1 MTDESAV
8 KVCVRVRPFIK
19 REEADNAEALP
30 LYWKTDKQAIHQ
42 IDDDG
47 NMTKSFNFDRV
58 FNAEESTNQLYNEI
72 AKPLVVSTVEGYN
85 GTIFAYGQTSS
96 GKTFTMMGSEH
107 NPGVIPLAMADVFH
121 TIKNCPNKEFLLRV
135 SYMEIYNETVT
146 DLLCDSWKRKPLEIR
161 EGTYKNVYVAD
172 LTEELVR
179 YPEQALAWI
188 RKGEKNRHCGKT
200 KMNERSSRSH
210 AIFRMILESRERSD
224 PASGE
229 NADGAIIVS
238 HLNLVDLAGAERASQ
253 TGAEGTRFKEG
264 CNINRSLFTLGQVI
278 KKLSDE
284 SHKGFTNYRDS
295 KLTRILQNSLGGN
308 AKTVIICTITPA
320 TVDET
325 VSTLQFASAA
335 KRMKNDPHVT
345 EVSDDGALLRRYR
358 NEIVDLKR
366 RLQEVS
372 SVTQTTVTEKE
383 TLSQLLQEKDQL
395 QREQAD
401 RIRNLTKLLVTASN
415 VVPVQKI
422 PKRRVTWGGKLF
434 RSAPLLAGGSG
445 STDMSFAEPF
455 FKKSKA
461 DLTVTE
467 ESEEMEEF
475 DTTPCFYSPSEDS
488 SIDLEMNQS
497 HITMRS
503 SAEGICTDLPQL
515 MFRVSCLERQLETET
530 QEKQKVEENSALLEQ
545 RTDEL
550 QKQLQTLEQQLETEV
565 QEKQTAEQKCSALEL
580 KIAEL
585 DKAPEPE
592 KDNIACEQYLA
603 EAVQL
608 CQTLSSEK
616 EVIAA
621 ERDMLKQSLDLLT
634 QDIARLKQDNEVL
647 MKDKET
653 LLRDIEEREDAEEFE
668 KLEDESR
675 KDYERELET
684 EISALKTA
692 STDAEDLVQKLKSD
706 LEVMSAELKKRNDL
720 VVDLQSLNGKD
731 LVQEVTQLRRSLDD
745 AEGLSLETKK
755 EWAFLRS
762 ENLSLKERDAT
773 LTVNYNQ
780 MENEVKSL
788 QSQLEHEKSRFKK
801 MQTDLQKEL
810 LGAFDENT
818 KLTALLDGKVPKN
831 VLDNVT
837 LGKTVAE
844 LKKELEKSQ
853 ESERALQSKMEE
865 LKSLEALPAKV
876 DDLLRQ
882 VCELTGELDSVKEER
897 DNLLSAQAVSNEDNE
912 RLKGDAVKAQEE
924 LESMQKHLADAEL
937 KEVQLSQQHTETIEQ
952 LTKVRTDLE
961 HLLEENG
968 SLLSDLDEAKQKSVQ
983 LGEELES
990 LRCERERHL
999 LELTA
1004 TTAERNQLQ
1013 ETIRSKVS
1021 EQAEDVQNLQVELQ
1035 TITEER
1041 DQLKRD
1047 LEENVELMIE
1057 NQEELRTALQTSQV
1071 QQDKILQLE
1080 AERAQLE
1087 SRLSDPPKNGLVE
1100 DLQIQVIQLK
1110 EDLQSSCSERD
1121 EIASELER
1129 MQTSIGSLTEE
1140 RDQLQEILQGL
1151 REEKSQLKRELE
1163 EKDELIIHFQ
1173 SESSEK
1179 QFSDSN
1185 CIINDQ
1191 NEVQLQQMQDLK
1203 KEAEELSQQN
1213 SWLRTELQDMTDK
1226 VGELSGTL
1234 GAVQDEKSNLLVAQ
1248 SILNEENVRLKEE
1261 METAREEL
1269 VRMESQMIDSQLKEA
1284 ETSQQLMETTEQL
1297 MKAQADLEHFTVENG
1312 KMLTSLEEA
1321 NQKTEQLGEEI
1332 QSVRC
1337 ERDQLLCEKTEGAR
1351 DQVEFENLRATLASL
1366 TEERNQLQEILQGLR
1381 EEQRQLKRDLE
1392 ESNDLLVQVQKP
1404 AQSEIGSQQE
1414 ATCMQDE
1421 LQQQLQEQ
1429 LAALTKES
1437 HQLKTEAQEN
1447 VEMMIETQAEFG
1459 SALSN
1464 IKDLERNV
1472 CEFEVQKIQLESKLS
1487 QTDGTLVEDLKTQ
1500 INHLNEELAA
1510 VYEEKQRLL
1519 IETTHSDRNAEE
1531 LERAR
1536 GIVSALTE
1544 ERDQLL
1550 DVLQGLREEKSQ
1562 IKSILEEK
1570 EEEDVLREEL
1580 KVTTADRDTATN
1592 DAALEMIQAS
1602 VSALSEERDQLLEIL
1617 QGLREEK
1624 DQMSSEL
1631 EDKNRMLTQ
1640 LMDELRSVTTEKDNL
1655 LAEKSKDE
1663 LDSKAE
1669 SERHQVR
1676 VVSLTEE
1683 RDQTREEN
1691 NRLKTELVETNETVM
1706 QLRDELQSTSAER
1719 EHLLSESTQQSLSH
1733 VAEME
1738 QVRSDIA
1745 FVTQERD
1752 QLLELL
1758 QGLRDEKIQLQKDLE
1773 EKDEVAMQL
1782 KEDFQHASNE
1792 KDQLLADNAKSNL
1805 ETVEELE
1812 RHQATI
1818 MSLTEERDQLLE
1830 VLHGVREEKNQ
1841 LRADLDEKDEMIQQ
1855 LKALLA
1861 EREQLSIKDAS
1872 CSTVLNEDGDRLQE
1886 LLQGVR
1892 ELIQV
1897 QGELKQQKPLSPRA
1911 TRKAELQQANQIM
1924 QALKDEVEYL
1934 RNERTLLRQDLQEA
1948 AETSKAYQ
1956 NLLCSAREELK
1967 QQQNADSVAQSAE
1980 KDSLLQQMSQMNA
1993 DLLYLREQLLAKKT
2007 SETPTLHTEVQDLLT
2022 RIASLE
2028 EDKVKLQEMLESAR
2042 EEGTNLRRD
2051 LQESEQAKHKL
2062 MEELE
2067 SLCSIKEQLFNEK
2080 THANQLQEVFQ
2091 GVKEER
2097 DQIRRQLEENMQ
2109 ELTHITEK
2117 VQGLEKE
2124 KMQLESEVSSL
2135 NQTLHEVNEHTNAP
2149 SNEGRLKVMSE
2160 FETCNKKLKV
2170 AFLKLQA
2177 ITDHP
2182 KPRDHLADRSVF
2194 ACLTS
2199 KTSRLDDL
2207 LRKNEVALHRLAALH
2222 KAHFVK
2228 QVNRDMASFEE
2239 RRLHDLLI
2247 RRAQAP
2253 SQSLQMLPGDFQ
2265 EIWDQRLLELLEKR
2279 RQYLQNV
2286 NSILDFLEDG
2296 VAKHAVMLSEE
2307 LQARTCANE
2316 ESSRVLAGT
2325 ANTAAIVQFF
2335 ERELVRRTALM
2346 DRQRVFHKSMLDKY
2360 GSAVSVLKPMQDESV
2375 QRLKE
2380 ERSES
2385 LALLPPPSS
2394 EKPKTEA
2401 DLLQDKQRLSLQL
2414 QQAQKHLEVLQK
2426 KMEELKAQTEVSIQK
2441 HATEL
2446 EELSSAL
2453 KEKED
2458 LIQNLQV
2465 KLKESEALAKVKMPP
2480 SAAEMEAM
2488 KDKLVKM
2495 EFDHIAVTTSH
2506 EKEIA
2511 QLTSVVEH
2519 RGDVIR
2525 KLKETLR
2532 KSHQQDEQSFIDGEE
2547 PNSKP
2552 GTQAKTSTYLKDK
2565 KIDELQKKSAQ
2576 FESLVNKQQ
2585 EEICKWKNRAY
2596 KLRESKKEA
2605 PHSPR
2610 TPTKRT
2616 LLTECEVN
2624 SPKKAVLDS
2633 PKSKF
2638 FDVHSGRETMS
2649 LKCPKQFFDN
2659 SGLGT
2664 MPADPT
2670 MDDSSESDEDAGPA
2684 VSCSDTSAD
2693 SWWAVPNSSPRKT
2706 NLNLDANACPTQ

>member
-19 REEADNAEALP
+19 REEADNAEPLP

-161 EGTYKNVYVAD
+161 EGNYKNVYVAD

-210 AIFRMILESRERSD
+210 AIFRMILESRERSE

-434 RSAPLLAGGSG
+434 RSAPLLAGDYG

-475 DTTPCFYSPSEDS
+475 DTTPCFYSPSEDT

-503 SAEGICTDLPQL
+503 SAEGVCTDSPQL
-515 MFRVSCLERQLETET
+515 MFRVGCLERQLETET
-530 QEKQKVEENSALLEQ
+530 QEKQKAEENNALLEQ

-565 QEKQTAEQKCSALEL
+565 QEKQTAEQKCSTLEL

-585 DKAPEPE
+585 EKAPEPE
-592 KDNIACEQYLA
+592 KDNKACEQYLA

-608 CQTLSSEK
+608 CQTLSSER

-634 QDIARLKQDNEVL
+634 QDMARLKQDNEVL

-653 LLRDIEEREDAEEFE
+653 LLRDIEERKDAEEFE

-684 EISALKTA
+684 EISALKRA

-706 LEVMSAELKKRNDL
+706 LEVMSTELKKKNDL

-788 QSQLEHEKSRFKK
+788 QSQLEHEKSRFRK

-853 ESERALQSKMEE
+853 ESEGALQSKMEE
-865 LKSLEALPAKV
+865 LKSLQALPAKV

-897 DNLLSAQAVSNEDNE
+897 DSLLSAQAVSNEDNE
-912 RLKGDAVKAQEE
+912 RLKGDAVKVQEE
-924 LESMQKHLADAEL
+924 LESMQKDLADAEL
-937 KEVQLSQQHTETIEQ
+937 KEVQLSQQHTETTEQ

-968 SLLSDLDEAKQKSVQ
+968 SLLSALEEAKQKSVQ

-1013 ETIRSKVS
+1013 ETIHSKVS
-1021 EQAEDVQNLQVELQ
+1021 EQAENVQNLQVELQ
-1035 TITEER
+1035 AITEER

-1047 LEENVELMIE
+1047 LEENVELMIK
-1057 NQEELRTALQTSQV
+1057 NQEELRAALQTSQV

-1080 AERAQLE
+1080 AEKAQLE
-1087 SRLSDPPKNGLVE
+1087 SRLSDPPEDSLVE
-1100 DLQIQVIQLK
+1100 DLQIQVKQLK
-1110 EDLQSSCSERD
+1110 EDLQSACSERD
-1121 EIASELER
+1121 KIESEKALESELER
-1129 MQTSIGSLTEE
+1129 MQTSISSLTEE

-1163 EKDELIIHFQ
+1163 EKDELIICFQ
-1173 SESSEK
+1173 SQSSEK
-1179 QFSDSN
+1179 KFSDSN
-1185 CIINDQ
+1185 CVSNDEK
-1191 NEVQLQQMQDLK
+1191 EVQLQQMQD
-1203 KEAEELSQQN
+1203 EELSQQN
-1213 SWLRTELQDMTDK
+1213 SWLRTELQDMPDK

-1234 GAVQDEKSNLLVAQ
+1234 RAVQDEKSNLLVAQ
-1248 SILNEENVRLKEE
+1248 STLNEEHLRLKEE

-1269 VRMESQMIDSQLKEA
+1269 HRMESQMIDSQLKEA

-1297 MKAQADLEHFTVENG
+1297 MKARADLEHFTVENG
-1312 KMLTSLEEA
+1312 RMLTSLEEA
-1321 NQKTEQLGEEI
+1321 NRKTEQLGEEI

-1337 ERDQLLCEKTEGAR
+1337 ERDQLLCEKTEGACDR
-1351 DQVEFENLRATLASL
+1351 EEFENLRATLATL

-1381 EEQRQLKRDLE
+1381 EEHSQLKRDLE

-1404 AQSEIGSQQE
+1404 AQSEISSQQE

-1421 LQQQLQEQ
+1421 LQQKLQEQ
-1429 LAALTKES
+1429 LAELTEEN
-1437 HQLKTEAQEN
+1437 HQLKTDAQEN
-1447 VEMMIETQAEFG
+1447 VETMIETQAELR
-1459 SALSN
+1459 SALAN
-1464 IKDLERNV
+1464 IKELERNV
-1472 CEFEVQKIQLESKLS
+1472 RELEVQKIQLESKLS
-1487 QTDGTLVEDLKTQ
+1487 QTDSSEKSTLVEDLKTQ
-1500 INHLNEELAA
+1500 INHLNEELRA
-1510 VYEEKQRLL
+1510 VCDEKQRLL
-1519 IETTHSDRNAEE
+1519 IETAHGDRNAEE

-1536 GIVSALTE
+1536 ATISALTE

-1570 EEEDVLREEL
+1570 EEEDMIIQLREERE
-1580 KVTTADRDTATN
+1580 VTTADRDAATKDSAV
-1592 DAALEMIQAS
+1592 DAALETIQAS

-1624 DQMSSEL
+1624 NQMSSEL

-1640 LMDELRSVTTEKDNL
+1640 LTDELRSATAEKDNL

-1676 VVSLTEE
+1676 IASLTEE

-1706 QLRDELQSTSAER
+1706 QLRQELQSMSAER

-1782 KEDFQHASNE
+1782 KEDFQRASNE
-1792 KDQLLADNAKSNL
+1792 KDQLLADDAKCNL

-1812 RHQATI
+1812 RRQATI
-1818 MSLTEERDQLLE
+1818 VSLTEERDQLLE
-1830 VLHGVREEKNQ
+1830 VLHGMREEKKQ

-1861 EREQLSIKDAS
+1861 EREQLPIKDAS
-1872 CSTVLNEDGDRLQE
+1872 CGTVLNEDGDSLQE

-1934 RNERTLLRQDLQEA
+1934 RNERTLLRKDLQEA

-1956 NLLCSAREELK
+1956 NLLCSTREELK
-1967 QQQNADSVAQSAE
+1967 QQQNADSVAQNAE

-2007 SETPTLHTEVQDLLT
+2007 SETPTLNTEVQDLLT

-2028 EDKVKLQEMLESAR
+2028 EDKAKLQEMLESAR

-2051 LQESEQAKHKL
+2051 LQESEEA
-2062 MEELE
+2062 
-2067 SLCSIKEQLFNEK
+2067 
-2080 THANQLQEVFQ
+2080 
-2091 GVKEER
+2091 
-2097 DQIRRQLEENMQ
+2097 
-2109 ELTHITEK
+2109 
-2117 VQGLEKE
+2117 
-2124 KMQLESEVSSL
+2124 
-2135 NQTLHEVNEHTNAP
+2135 TLHEVNEHTNAP

-2160 FETCNKKLKV
+2160 IEACNKKLKV
-2170 AFLKLQA
+2170 SFLKLQA
-2177 ITDHP
+2177 ITDRP
-2182 KPRDHLADRSVF
+2182 KPRDHLADVNRNENTLFCQLLPFVPVSQRSVF

-2199 KTSRLDDL
+2199 ETSRLDDL
-2207 LRKNEVALHRLAALH
+2207 LRKNEVALQRLAALH

-2228 QVNRDMASFEE
+2228 QINRDMASFEE
-2239 RRLHDLLI
+2239 RRLHDVLI

-2296 VAKHAVMLSEE
+2296 VAKHAVTLSEE
-2307 LQARTCANE
+2307 LQARTRANE

-2335 ERELVRRTALM
+2335 ERELVRRTALT
-2346 DRQRVFHKSMLDKY
+2346 DRQRVFHQSMLDKY

-2385 LALLPPPSS
+2385 LALLPSQSS

-2401 DLLQDKQRLSLQL
+2401 DLLQDKQRLFLQL

-2426 KMEELKAQTEVSIQK
+2426 KMAELKAQTDISIQK

-2532 KSHQQDEQSFIDGEE
+2532 KSHLQDEQSFMDGEE
-2547 PNSKP
+2547 PPSKP
-2552 GTQAKTSTYLKDK
+2552 GTQAKTSTYHKDK
-2565 KIDELQKKSAQ
+2565 KIEELEKKTAQ

-2659 SGLGT
+2659 SSLGT
-2664 MPADPT
+2664 MPAEPA
-2670 MDDSSESDEDAGPA
+2670 MDDPSESDEDAGPNAA

-2693 SWWAVPNSSPRKT
+2693 SWWSVPNSSPRKT